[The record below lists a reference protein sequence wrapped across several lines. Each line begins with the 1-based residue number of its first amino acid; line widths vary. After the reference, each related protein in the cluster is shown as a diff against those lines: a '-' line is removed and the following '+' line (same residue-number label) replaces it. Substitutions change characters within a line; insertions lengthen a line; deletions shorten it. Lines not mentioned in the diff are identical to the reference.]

1 MVTTNCDVVVIGA
14 GAVGENA
21 AAGAAREG
29 LSVVAVEAEL
39 VGGECSYWACMPSK
53 TLLNPGKL
61 LELVRREPGID
72 SSRVGFDIREVLAR
86 RDGAAANWDDAGQV
100 SWLEKEG
107 VALQRGWARLD
118 GERRVTVVDPDG
130 EHHDFEAEI
139 AVVIASGSTPRYP
152 DIEGLDEVDTW
163 DSRDATSAES
173 VPDSLIVIGGG
184 VVGAEMAQAWNWL
197 GASVTLVQSS
207 PLLLATEE
215 PFVGEELRAAL
226 EQQGIRVLTDA
237 DTESVEERADGSVL
251 ARVRLFG
258 EEVVELEAD
267 EVLIATGRRARTT
280 DLGLET
286 IGLEPG
292 EFIEV
297 DRHMQATAVPDGWLY
312 AVGDVNGK
320 ALFTHM
326 GKYQARIAAAHL
338 TGASSAAVS
347 EIPAVP
353 RAIFT
358 SPEVA
363 AVGLTEAQARDA
375 GIDVATVSHD
385 IGRLAAATTL
395 GEGYSGTCQLV
406 IDRAR
411 QVVVGATFV
420 GPRTS
425 ELIHAAT
432 ISIAGEV
439 PLARLWH
446 AVPAFPTLSE
456 IWLRLLEAYRDSGW
470 DPYST

>member
-61 LELVRREPGID
+61 LEMVRREPGID

-118 GERRVTVVDPDG
+118 GDRRVTVVDPDG
-130 EHHDFEAEI
+130 EHHDFEAGI

-237 DTESVEERADGSVL
+237 
-251 ARVRLFG
+251 
-258 EEVVELEAD
+258 
-267 EVLIATGRRARTT
+267 
-280 DLGLET
+280 
-286 IGLEPG
+286 
-292 EFIEV
+292 
-297 DRHMQATAVPDGWLY
+297 
-312 AVGDVNGK
+312 
-320 ALFTHM
+320 
-326 GKYQARIAAAHL
+326 
-338 TGASSAAVS
+338 
-347 EIPAVP
+347 
-353 RAIFT
+353 
-358 SPEVA
+358 
-363 AVGLTEAQARDA
+363 
-375 GIDVATVSHD
+375 
-385 IGRLAAATTL
+385 
-395 GEGYSGTCQLV
+395 
-406 IDRAR
+406 
-411 QVVVGATFV
+411 
-420 GPRTS
+420 
-425 ELIHAAT
+425 
-432 ISIAGEV
+432 
-439 PLARLWH
+439 
-446 AVPAFPTLSE
+446 
-456 IWLRLLEAYRDSGW
+456 
-470 DPYST
+470 